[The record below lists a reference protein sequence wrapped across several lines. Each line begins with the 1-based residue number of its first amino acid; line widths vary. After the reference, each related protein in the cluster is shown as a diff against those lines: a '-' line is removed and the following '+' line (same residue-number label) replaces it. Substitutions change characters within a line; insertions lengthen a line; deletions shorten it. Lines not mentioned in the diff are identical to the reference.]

1 MDADP
6 AEDILSNQLKRVTAA
21 VSSTTPL
28 MRAPAKTRVRL
39 PDLVRA
45 RTRFRRAR
53 YLYGLGL
60 AVAVAVIV
68 PLVTLG
74 IFPGTSSS
82 LTRIHL
88 PGLTI
93 TALAQSQA
101 TAHLTAQQAAS
112 IASAYLAQD
121 AGNLHFT
128 GYSITATPVF
138 EPEVTDVAWQCG
150 SYSQPTPENVWIVE
164 ANAPA
169 QQGWNTITAVVLVED
184 DSGQSSWF
192 MARSTNSTGTDGT
205 AISSTPQHG
214 TVTSGSRAGCQ

>member
-1 MDADP
+1 MGADP
-6 AEDILSNQLKRVTAA
+6 AEEGLSNQLKRVAA
-21 VSSTTPL
+21 TVSSTTPL
-28 MRAPAKTRVRL
+28 TPAPAKTRVRL
-39 PDLVRA
+39 PELVRA

-82 LTRIHL
+82 LTWIHL

-93 TALAQSQA
+93 TALAKSPA
-101 TAHLTAQQAAS
+101 TAQLTAQQAAS
-112 IASAYLAQD
+112 IASGYLAQD
-121 AGNLHFT
+121 PGNLHFR
-128 GYSITATPVF
+128 GYSITATPIF
-138 EPEVTDVAWQCG
+138 EAEVTDVVWQCG
-150 SYSQPTPENVWIVE
+150 SYSQPTPEDVWIVE

-169 QQGWNTITAVVLVED
+169 QRGWNTITAVVLVDD

-192 MARSTNSTGTDGT
+192 MATSTNSSGT
-205 AISSTPQHG
+205 ASTALSSTPQHG
-214 TVTSGSRAGCQ
+214 TVTSGSRTGCQ